1 MLLLLLFFP
10 FTADQ
15 QVRRRCREWRGSGLN
30 ELRCD
35 FRVAA
40 AVSRGKTNCGCHF
53 KAFRVINICMSM
65 RVAGEGRIY
74 HNMTALIFSFFAPS
88 LPRHPPAP
96 HTPPTMGKQVRAV
109 AAHANNVVKLI
120 EALK

>member
-1 MLLLLLFFP
+1 MNKLYMIP
-10 FTADQ
+10 
-15 QVRRRCREWRGSGLN
+15 
-30 ELRCD
+30 ELWL
-35 FRVAA
+35 
-40 AVSRGKTNCGCHF
+40 SHLGGEKTNCGCHF

-65 RVAGEGRIY
+65 CVAGEGRIY

-88 LPRHPPAP
+88 LPAP
-96 HTPPTMGKQVRAV
+96 NHGRKQVRTV